1 MIRLLE
7 GVFFN
12 KKKNI
17 LFLNIGDDVIVYPD
31 LMASLVNLA
40 ITDAVI
46 KVGTAP
52 APALDNNIIINRD
65 EMAEFDSTRITVTI
79 I

>member
-17 LFLNIGDDVIVYPD
+17 LFLNIGDDVIYYQYKSNSFVCTGSRKCGKNVKISDELYNKYIANK
-31 LMASLVNLA
+31 LYEARRKLSKL
-40 ITDAVI
+40 
-46 KVGTAP
+46 
-52 APALDNNIIINRD
+52 NIS
-65 EMAEFDSTRITVTI
+65 A
-79 I
+79 

>member
-17 LFLNIGDDVIVYPD
+17 LFLNTGDDVIYY
-31 LMASLVNLA
+31 
-40 ITDAVI
+40 
-46 KVGTAP
+46 KY
-52 APALDNNIIINRD
+52 NNNSFVCTGSQKGGKDVKISD
-65 EMAEFDSTRITVTI
+65 EFYDEHIANKLYEARRELSGLSISA
-79 I
+79 